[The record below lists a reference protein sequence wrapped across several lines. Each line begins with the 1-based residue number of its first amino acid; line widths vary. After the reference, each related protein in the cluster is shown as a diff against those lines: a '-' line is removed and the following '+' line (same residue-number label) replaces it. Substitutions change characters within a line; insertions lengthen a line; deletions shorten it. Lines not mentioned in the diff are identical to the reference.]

1 MLKHKSPPTLTTEG
15 LGTRWII
22 ELVGDETTFPTD
34 LSQLLLT
41 TISLF
46 DDTYSRFK
54 PDSLVGQL
62 NRNTTISNPP
72 RELIDM
78 FAFAHKMHI
87 ATNGV
92 FDISVA
98 GSLQKLGY
106 GDDNGSK
113 SVYEGFWDEA
123 VYSTKEIRI
132 PRGSAVDFG
141 GFGKGWLLDRLAL
154 VLEHHNHPFYVI
166 NGGGDI
172 VLSAQGPIELGL
184 EHPYDPTKVIGTTQI
199 IKGALAVS
207 SVVKRRWIK
216 DGQSYHHIIDPVT
229 AKPADNGVVS
239 TYVKGTT
246 ALITDTLS
254 KIVLLR
260 PELEAKLRA
269 QFDIQTI
276 IIREDQLA

>member
-1 MLKHKSPPTLTTEG
+1 MPKHKKTPSITAEG

-22 ELVGDETTFPTD
+22 ELIGGEEEFPLE
-34 LSQLLLT
+34 LSNLIKS
-41 TISLF
+41 TIALF

-54 PDSLVGQL
+54 PDSLMGQL
-62 NRNTTISNPP
+62 NRKTLLTNPP
-72 RELIDM
+72 RDM
-78 FAFAHKMHI
+78 VEMFDFAHKMHT

-92 FDISVA
+92 FDISVG

-106 GDDNGSK
+106 GNDNGSD
-113 SVYEGFWDEA
+113 SVYAGFWNEA
-123 VYSTKEIRI
+123 VYNTKEIRI
-132 PRGSAVDFG
+132 PSGSAVDFG
-141 GFGKGWLLDRLAL
+141 GFGKGWLLDQLA
-154 VLEHHNHPFYVI
+154 VLLEQHAHQFYVI

-172 VLSAQGPIELGL
+172 VLSSPKPIELGL
-184 EHPYDPTKVIGTTQI
+184 EHPYDPTKIIGTTQLT
-199 IKGALAVS
+199 KGALAVS

-260 PELEAKLRA
+260 PELEAKLRSK
-269 QFDIQTI
+269 FDIQTI
-276 IIREDQLA
+276 IIREDQLS